1 MSDQTHPGGDETP
14 NRDLE
19 PKHLQ
24 IQNQKEIQQ
33 RIASQ
38 ELRKLKAKNEKHH
51 TIWFGLGMFGLI
63 GWSVAI
69 PAVIGAIIGMWIDS
83 RWPTPYSWSLMLL
96 IGGIALGCFN
106 AWKWLH
112 KEGEIDK

>member
-1 MSDQTHPGGDETP
+1 MSELPPEQENGSEIPGNQGRSLHLY
-14 NRDLE
+14 NRS
-19 PKHLQ
+19 Q
-24 IQNQKEIQQ
+24 IEK

-38 ELRKLKAKNEKHH
+38 EARKLKAREEKHH

-69 PAVIGAIIGMWIDS
+69 PAVLGALVGMWIDS
-83 RWPTPYSWSLMLL
+83 RWPSRYSWSLMLL
-96 IGGIALGCFN
+96 IGGITLGCFN

-112 KEGEIDK
+112 KEGNVDR

>member
-1 MSDQTHPGGDETP
+1 MCSQSNKHDESPVNSGIESHQLHLHNQT
-14 NRDLE
+14 
-19 PKHLQ
+19 
-24 IQNQKEIQQ
+24 EIEQ

-38 ELRKLKAKNEKHH
+38 EIRKLKAKNEKHH

-69 PAVIGAIIGMWIDS
+69 PGVAGAIIGMWIDA
-83 RWPTPYSWSLMLL
+83 RWPTQYSWSLMLL

-112 KEGEIDK
+112 KEGNIN